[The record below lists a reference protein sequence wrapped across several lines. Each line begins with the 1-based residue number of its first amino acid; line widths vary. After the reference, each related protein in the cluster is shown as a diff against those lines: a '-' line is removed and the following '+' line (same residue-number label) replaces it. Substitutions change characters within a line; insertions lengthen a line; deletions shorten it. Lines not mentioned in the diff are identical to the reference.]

1 MDSGILDDGEL
12 LRSVDGSD
20 MLRLLEGAPGMLS
33 SAFRAA
39 ADQGVE
45 PPSLDLYESIV
56 VAGVGGS
63 AICGDL
69 LSDWLSPRTGRE
81 ILVSRSYRLPS
92 HVKKG
97 SLLIAISYSGNT
109 FETLMQVEEAVKRGL
124 TIYAVTSGGELED
137 RCVRRGIPLL
147 RVEGGM
153 PPRYALPA
161 VFGSVAYLMCEGGLA
176 GASEVEG
183 AAERMRILNGRVGF
197 KASMDVN
204 PSKRLAAR
212 LVDRAVSIYALDRMG
227 SVARRFKCQLNEN
240 SKMEARFDL
249 IPELC
254 HNEVEAWEGLKE
266 MDGRAVVLVRDPF
279 EDEVEKNIIGALRR
293 LLHELG
299 VTSLY
304 EVDGEGSSPLE
315 AIWTAIYLLDYTS
328 YYLAILRG
336 VDPEPVKGIAR
347 FKEILKAGES

>member
-1 MDSGILDDGEL
+1 MGILDDEEL
-12 LRSVDGSD
+12 LRSVDGSN
-20 MLRLLEGAPGMLS
+20 MLRLLEGASEMLL
-33 SAFRAA
+33 SAFKAA
-39 ADQGVE
+39 MDQGVE
-45 PPSLDLYESIV
+45 PPNLELYESIV

-69 LSDWLSPRTGRE
+69 LSDWLSNRTGKR

-92 HVKKG
+92 HVRKG
-97 SLLIAISYSGNT
+97 DLLIAISYSGNT
-109 FETLMQVEEAVKRGL
+109 FETLMQVDEAVDRDL
-124 TIYAVTSGGELED
+124 EVYAVTSGGELED
-137 RCVRRGIPLL
+137 RCVKRGIPLL
-147 RVEGGM
+147 RISGGM

-161 VFGSVAYLMCEGGLA
+161 VFGSAAYLMCQGGLA
-176 GASEVEG
+176 EPSEVER
-183 AAERMRILNGRVGF
+183 AAMGMRILNEKVGF
-197 KASMDVN
+197 KASMDAN
-204 PSKRLAAR
+204 PSKRLAIQ
-212 LVDRAVSIYALDRMG
+212 LVDRSISIYALDRLG

-254 HNEVEAWEGLKE
+254 HNEVEAWKGLRGV
-266 MDGRAVVLVRDPF
+266 DGRAVVLVRDPF
-279 EDEVEKNIIGALRR
+279 ESEVEKKIIEALRQ

-299 VTSLY
+299 VTSIY
-304 EVDGEGSSPLE
+304 EVNGEGSSILE

-347 FKEILKAGES
+347 FKEILKAENV